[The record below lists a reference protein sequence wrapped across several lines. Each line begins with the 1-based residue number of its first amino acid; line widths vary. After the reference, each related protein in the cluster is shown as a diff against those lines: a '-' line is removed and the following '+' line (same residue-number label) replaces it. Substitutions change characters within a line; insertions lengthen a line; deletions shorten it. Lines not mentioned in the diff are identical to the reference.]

1 MEFSLLRSRSRV
13 FSVLV
18 DLGAGEEGGIET
30 AGGGTVLP
38 LPAVDS
44 CLADRSVI
52 GLPEMLACDQD
63 CISSSVFISSITSS
77 IC

>member
-1 MEFSLLRSRSRV
+1 MPRGKIDLPVEGSSRLEFSLLRSRSSVCSV
-13 FSVLV
+13 FV

-30 AGGGTVLP
+30 EGGAAVLP

-52 GLPEMLACDQD
+52 GFPETLA
-63 CISSSVFISSITSS
+63 
-77 IC
+77 

>member
-1 MEFSLLRSRSRV
+1 M
-13 FSVLV
+13 LV
-18 DLGAGEEGGIET
+18 DLGAGEEGVIEA
-30 AGGGTVLP
+30 AGGGAVLP

-52 GLPEMLACDQD
+52 DFPEILARAQED
-63 CISSSVFISSITSS
+63 ISSSVLISSITSS